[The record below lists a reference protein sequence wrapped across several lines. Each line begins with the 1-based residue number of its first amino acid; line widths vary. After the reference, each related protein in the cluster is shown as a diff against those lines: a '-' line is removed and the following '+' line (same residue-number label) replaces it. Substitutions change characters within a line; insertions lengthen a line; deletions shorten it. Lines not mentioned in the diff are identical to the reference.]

1 MSRLKSTLRSH
12 AKHTAVRAPPRAIDE
27 MMDLLNGEVGRCAT
41 WATENA
47 MLLESIA
54 TQSFALTGEIFRG
67 ARSAELLHLSH
78 RMRGLVVHALGVL
91 AELQCVAGRLD
102 ALAALKGVE
111 PTLTRTD
118 DEH

>member
-1 MSRLKSTLRSH
+1 
-12 AKHTAVRAPPRAIDE
+12 
-27 MMDLLNGEVGRCAT
+27 
-41 WATENA
+41 

-102 ALAALKGVE
+102 ALAALRGVE
-111 PTLTRTD
+111 PTVRRA
-118 DEH
+118 EEEP